1 MTSNAA
7 LPKASERRPEPGP
20 EPRAEQVAG
29 LPAEPGERTADEDN
43 RSGARVALLVLGM
56 HRSGTSVL
64 SGILARLGCDIPA
77 TPMASDERNTRGFY
91 ESRPISALNNVILA
105 SAGTGWDSWN
115 AVNADWYDSPRRAAF
130 AESAS
135 ELVVQEFGA
144 SPLIVLKDP
153 RISVLAPFWI
163 DVLRG
168 GGFAPRIAFAYR
180 SPADVAASLAERNGF
195 DPAIGQLI
203 WLRYVLEGE
212 RASRDLPRVF
222 VSYDRLLSDWSAET
236 GRIQDALDVR
246 LPRQSDRVS
255 EEVETFLSPSMRHF
269 DSGSREEVA
278 GTRYHPWI
286 GDAAA
291 ILDRWSRSGK
301 GAADAGADRE
311 VLDRIGAELGRA
323 LPAFDRLIRIAKDR
337 PQSEAALT
345 ARIAEVQAEKA
356 LANAE
361 RSKAATALEQ
371 REAAARDDR
380 DALDRANRRIGGL
393 EADLEQATTSTATIE
408 TELEALKA
416 EMSRRGEVL
425 LEQEQKID
433 DLSRSIATM
442 SQGKI
447 AHRADLD
454 RATKRQAAIEAALD
468 KANATLSK
476 TNAALAKA
484 NAALA
489 NSNAA
494 RADANAALIDANAEI
509 SRIMNSSSV
518 KLTAPLRRVRALIG
532 KKQVPR

>member
-7 LPKASERRPEPGP
+7 RPKAPERGP
-20 EPRAEQVAG
+20 EPDPESRAEQVAG
-29 LPAEPGERTADEDN
+29 SPAEPDGGTAHDDD
-43 RSGARVALLVLGM
+43 RSRARVALLVLGM

-64 SGILARLGCDIPA
+64 SGILARLGCDVPA
-77 TPMASDERNTRGFY
+77 TPMASDKRNTKGFY

-130 AESAS
+130 AENAS

-163 DVLRG
+163 DVLRT

-236 GRIQDALDVR
+236 KRIQDVLDVR
-246 LPRQSDRVS
+246 LPRQSDRVA
-255 EEVETFLSPSMRHF
+255 EEVEAFLSPSMRHF
-269 DSGSREEVA
+269 DSGARDRGAVSRH
-278 GTRYHPWI
+278 HPWI
-286 GDAAA
+286 GEAAA

-301 GAADAGADRE
+301 GAADAGADRD

-323 LPAFDRLIRIAKDR
+323 MPAFDRLIRVAKDR

-345 ARIAEVQAEKA
+345 TRIAEIQAEKA
-356 LANAE
+356 LADAE
-361 RSKAATALEQ
+361 GSKAAAALEQ
-371 REAAARDDR
+371 LEAAARDDR
-380 DALDRANRRIGGL
+380 VALDRANGRIREL
-393 EADLEQATTSTATIE
+393 EADLEQATTRNE
-408 TELEALKA
+408 TELQALKA

-447 AHRADLD
+447 ADRANLD
-454 RATKRQAAIEAALD
+454 RATKRQASIEAALA
-468 KANATLSK
+468 KADAALSE

-484 NAALA
+484 NADLV
-489 NSNAA
+489 
-494 RADANAALIDANAEI
+494 DANAEI
-509 SRIMNSSSV
+509 MRIMNSSSV
-518 KLTAPLRRVRALIG
+518 KLTAPLRRVRALVG
-532 KKQVPR
+532 KRQVPR

>member
-1 MTSNAA
+1 MTSNAP
-7 LPKASERRPEPGP
+7 LPKAPESGP
-20 EPRAEQVAG
+20 EARAERIAG
-29 LPAEPGERTADEDN
+29 SPAESGGGIADADD
-43 RSGARVALLVLGM
+43 RPGARVALLVLGM
-56 HRSGTSVL
+56 HRSGTSLL
-64 SGILARLGCDIPA
+64 SGILARLGCDVPA
-77 TPMASDERNTRGFY
+77 TPMAPDERNTKGFY
-91 ESRPISALNNVILA
+91 ESRPISALNNAMLA

-135 ELVVQEFGA
+135 ELVAQEFGA

-222 VSYDRLLSDWSAET
+222 VSYDRLLSDWSAEA

-246 LPRQSDRVS
+246 LPRQSDRVA

-269 DSGSREEVA
+269 DSGSREQVA
-278 GTRYHPWI
+278 GARYHPWI

-301 GAADAGADRE
+301 GAADAGADRD

-323 LPAFDRLIRIAKDR
+323 MPAFDRLIRIAKDR
-337 PQSEAALT
+337 PKSEVALT
-345 ARIAEVQAEKA
+345 TRIAEIQAEKA
-356 LANAE
+356 LADAE
-361 RSKAATALEQ
+361 GSKAAAALE
-371 REAAARDDR
+371 RLEAAARDDR
-380 DALDRANRRIGGL
+380 DALDRANTRIGEL
-393 EADLEQATTSTATIE
+393 EADLEQAATTTE
-408 TELEALKA
+408 TELQALKA

-447 AHRADLD
+447 ADRADLD
-454 RATKRQAAIEAALD
+454 RATKHQAAIEAAL
-468 KANATLSK
+468 
-476 TNAALAKA
+476 AKA
-484 NAALA
+484 NADLV
-489 NSNAA
+489 
-494 RADANAALIDANAEI
+494 DANEEI
-509 SRIMNSSSV
+509 ARIMNSSSV
-518 KLTAPLRRVRALIG
+518 RLTAPLRRVRALVG
-532 KKQVPR
+532 TRQGPR